1 MHETCINID
10 SIIDEVLD
18 ERRGELSHENV
29 EIGISDDEDDVEPVK
44 CSTYSEVASMISQ
57 LKEFASTKEQ
67 DLMQLV
73 RNLESG
79 FTEVQVRRS
88 KNKEQTTLDLFL

>member
-1 MHETCINID
+1 
-10 SIIDEVLD
+10 
-18 ERRGELSHENV
+18 
-29 EIGISDDEDDVEPVK
+29 
-44 CSTYSEVASMISQ
+44 MILQ

-88 KNKEQTTLDLFL
+88 NNKEQTALDSFLQK